1 MICPACQSDQV
12 RPAKPHGGDSLKLRL
27 LYTPYRCRDCRHRFW
42 VKSPVRGIL
51 VAGVAILAVTLVAI
65 AALRDPV
72 PVRKPV
78 SDDRITLLRERAD
91 RQDAQAQLALG
102 LAYMEG
108 DGMLIDARQAVHWFE
123 KAARAGNVE
132 AQYHLGMALLDG
144 HGVVQDYQAAF
155 KWLDQAARKGYPAA
169 QYDLGRLY
177 YYGMGMPV
185 DKTNAYVWFNL
196 AAARGV
202 EQAARNRDYALQQ
215 LKPDEVAK
223 AQERAREMNAKLLG
237 LPPENATD
245 SEKKS
250 KPGSP
255 ASP

>member
-12 RPAKPHGGDSLKLRL
+12 RPAKPHGGDSLKQRL
-27 LYTPYRCRDCRHRFW
+27 FYTPYRCRDCRHRFW

-51 VAGVAILAVTLVAI
+51 VAGVAILAAALVAI
-65 AALRDPV
+65 SALRDPV

-78 SDDRITLLRERAD
+78 SDDRIALLQERAA
-91 RQDAQAQLALG
+91 RQDVEAQFMLG
-102 LAYMEG
+102 QAYMEG
-108 DGMLIDARQAVHWFE
+108 DGVLIDARQAVHWFE

-132 AQYHLGMALLDG
+132 AQYQLGMALLDG
-144 HGVVQDYQAAF
+144 HGVVQDYKAAF

-177 YYGMGMPV
+177 YYGMGVPA
-185 DKTNAYVWFNL
+185 DKASAYVWYNL

-202 EQAARNRDYALQQ
+202 EQAARNRDHALNQ
-215 LKPDEVAK
+215 LPPGEVAK
-223 AQERAREMNAKLLG
+223 AQEQAREMNARLLG
-237 LPPENATD
+237 IPPESAAD
-245 SEKKS
+245 SDKKA

>member
-1 MICPACQSDQV
+1 MICPACRSDQV
-12 RPAKPHGGDSLKLRL
+12 RPAKPHGGDTLKQRL
-27 LYTPYRCRDCRHRFW
+27 FCTPYRCRDCRHRFW
-42 VKSPVRGIL
+42 VKSPVRSIL
-51 VAGVAILAVTLVAI
+51 VAGTVALAGTLVASV
-65 AALRDPV
+65 AFRNPAPT
-72 PVRKPV
+72 KPV
-78 SDDRITLLRERAD
+78 SDDRITLLRERAN

-102 LAYMEG
+102 LVYMEG
-108 DGMLIDARQAVHWFE
+108 DGMLIDAREAVRWFE

-155 KWLDQAARKGYPAA
+155 KWLDQAARKGHPAS

-177 YYGMGMPV
+177 LYGMGVPV
-185 DKTNAYVWFNL
+185 DKVSAYVWFNL

-202 EQAARNRDYALQQ
+202 EQAARNRDYTLNQ
-215 LKPDEVAK
+215 LAPPEVTK
-223 AQERAREMNAKLLG
+223 AQEQAREMNAKLLG
-237 LPPENATD
+237 LPPENAED
-245 SEKKS
+245 SEKKT